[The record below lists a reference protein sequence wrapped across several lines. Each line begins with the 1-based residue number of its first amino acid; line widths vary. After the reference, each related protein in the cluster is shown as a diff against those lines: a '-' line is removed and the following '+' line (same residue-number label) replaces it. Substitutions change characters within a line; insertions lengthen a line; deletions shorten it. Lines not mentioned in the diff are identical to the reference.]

1 MDEKTFLKRI
11 LTVQD
16 SMFRLAKRLL
26 TSTEEAE
33 DAVQEVLTK
42 LWANRTQMTTLTNI
56 EGYAMTMT
64 KNYCL
69 DRLKSKQ
76 ASQLRLVHY
85 HHDKATTSLDKHI
98 DARDSVSKLM
108 IFMEGLPKQQQ
119 LVLQLR
125 DIEQYDFETIAQITE
140 LSEGTVRVALSRAR
154 KKIKA
159 QLIKAHNHGI
169 ETGS

>member
-1 MDEKTFLKRI
+1 MDELTYLKRI
-11 LTVQD
+11 LNVRD

-33 DAVQEVLTK
+33 DAVQEVIIK
-42 LWANRTQMTTLTNI
+42 LWANMIQIATLSNI

-85 HHDKATTSLDKHI
+85 HHDKATTSLDKQI

-108 IFMEGLPKQQQ
+108 IFIKDLP
-119 LVLQLR
+119 
-125 DIEQYDFETIAQITE
+125 
-140 LSEGTVRVALSRAR
+140 
-154 KKIKA
+154 
-159 QLIKAHNHGI
+159 
-169 ETGS
+169 

>member
-1 MDEKTFLKRI
+1 
-11 LTVQD
+11 
-16 SMFRLAKRLL
+16 
-26 TSTEEAE
+26 
-33 DAVQEVLTK
+33 
-42 LWANRTQMTTLTNI
+42 
-56 EGYAMTMT
+56 MTMT

-85 HHDKATTSLDKHI
+85 HHDKATTSLDKQI

-108 IFMEGLPKQQQ
+108 VFMENLPEQQQ

-125 DIEQYDFETIAQITE
+125 DVEQYDFETIAQITE
-140 LSEGTVRVALSRAR
+140 LSEGAVRVALSRAR

-169 ETGS
+169 KTGS